1 MVETM
6 NYSGPVFHS
15 ATWNNYKTALKSE
28 PRLGKLKAFRD
39 QLLCD
44 TAFAKSLREAPLD
57 VLQAQYPMLR
67 INDAAQFL
75 PADIHTRIGWHGDSS
90 DIASLLRQALD
101 LDIQLRNL
109 VKTSRPRQQEWH
121 SWRERQIER
130 YRREDPST
138 RAAQITHIPFAFELT
153 EGCSGGC
160 SFCGLSAD
168 PLSHNGEDS
177 ERSKQVFRNLLQQ
190 LHHYCGEFAQ
200 WGVLYWA
207 TDPLDYHKYE
217 LYADTFAEELGQWPS
232 TTTALAETQID
243 RIKAILHSGA
253 IERPWA
259 VRCSMRSPSAYQQLV
274 QKLTDHER
282 ALLRLLPQYKQSQSV
297 MAMAGRAFDP
307 DGAKHQLEVGGTIA
321 CMSGFLISLPRHE
334 IQLITP
340 CLAEPQNRNG
350 YRVIATDTRENLDEL
365 LNSLNALMRYLPC
378 PPLSIRT
385 KLKVTID
392 DSQFSLYEHENLPN
406 LLTELKIQPST
417 LLELSQKYGHLITGV
432 ELTNYCLALLQYG
445 VVRAES

>member
-1 MVETM
+1 M
-6 NYSGPVFHS
+6 NSSGPAVLS
-15 ATWNNYKTALKSE
+15 ATWHHYRSVLKSE

-44 TAFAKSLREAPLD
+44 AAFSRSFQEAPVD
-57 VLQAQYPMLR
+57 VLHATYPMLR
-67 INDAAQFL
+67 INDVALFL
-75 PADIHTRIGWHGDSS
+75 PAAIRTRIGWCGDSS

-101 LDIQLRNL
+101 LDLRQRDL
-109 VKTSRPRQQEWH
+109 VKTSRPRQQGWH
-121 SWRERQIER
+121 TWRERQIGR
-130 YRREDPST
+130 YQREDPSA

-153 EGCSGGC
+153 NGCSGGC

-168 PLSHNGEDS
+168 RLSHNGEYS
-177 ERSKQVFRNLLQQ
+177 ERSSQVFRSLLKQ

-217 LYADTFAEELGQWPS
+217 LYANYFAEEFGQWPS

-243 RIKAILHSGA
+243 RIKSILQSGA

-259 VRCSMRSPSAYQQLV
+259 VRCSMRSPSAFQQLV

-297 MAMAGRAFDP
+297 MAMAGRAFNP
-307 DGAKHQLEVGGTIA
+307 DRATQQLEVGGTIA
-321 CMSGFLISLPRHE
+321 CMSGFLISLPRRE

-340 CLAEPQNRNG
+340 CRAEPQNPNG
-350 YRVIATDTRENLDEL
+350 YRVIASATREDLDDL
-365 LNSLNALMRYLPC
+365 SYSLDALMKYLPC
-378 PPLSIRT
+378 PPLSIQSRLT
-385 KLKVTID
+385 VIID
-392 DSQFSLYEHENLPN
+392 NSQFPLYESDSLPGF
-406 LLTELKIQPST
+406 LTHLKSCPST
-417 LLELSQKYGHLITGV
+417 LLELSKKYGKAISNHG
-432 ELTNYCLALLQYG
+432 LTSYCLSLLQYG
-445 VVRAES
+445 VVRAEL